1 MRAVSD
7 RHCSKPSRHDGALS
21 CSRYKNE
28 PFLPVWLWLT
38 LHVDPFTFCLTRQH
52 VCTAYARI
60 ETVPQAQ
67 ASKIH

>member
-1 MRAVSD
+1 MRAVPD
-7 RHCSKPSRHDGALS
+7 RHYSKPSRHDGALS

-28 PFLPVWLWLT
+28 PILPVWLWLT
-38 LHVDPFTFCLTRQH
+38 LHVDPFTFCLTQQH
-52 VCTAYARI
+52 VCTAYARL